1 MDQSKVPLSPSQL
14 NCLTECCPAALRF
27 YREGHDQPHDDAEG
41 TEPMDF
47 GVIAHACL
55 HAAALAEQ
63 QGKPRIPAVEA
74 TALVLATKYNP
85 RLVREAADHAL
96 EWVFDKQFFKTDL
109 FEHGVAFNDRWEQV
123 PWIDKDEPMEAYVER
138 TGCRFRMI
146 FDVLGVFQVED
157 EDYGPLTVAK
167 VQDYKTGHAVCEDD
181 LDGVQAMAFTTAL
194 SKLYP
199 EADAYE
205 VCLEATRLKTFFK
218 RRWVVAD
225 EEDAADLRRREER
238 LLWYM
243 NVACQTDFAAR
254 TEIGRAHD

>member
-1 MDQSKVPLSPSQL
+1 
-14 NCLTECCPAALRF
+14 
-27 YREGHDQPHDDAEG
+27 
-41 TEPMDF
+41 MDF